1 VRKNIWNPPIE
12 PTLKKCHTKVLSSS
26 SFNNYV
32 MTRKISLSLMLL
44 FLGTQISL
52 TQPAAKAQTP
62 IAPTTTTKSICPTQL
77 GTAIDTVINR
87 PLFSRVRWGI
97 LVQPLSTAQT
107 LYSRDAQKYFTPA
120 SNLKLLTTA
129 AALQQLGANF
139 RIRTSI
145 YQSGN
150 GVLRVVGRGDPSLS
164 DTQLQTLAQQLK
176 QKGITQIQRLI
187 ADDSYIQGDIVNPTW
202 QWEDVQSDY
211 GAPVNSFILNQN
223 IFSLK
228 LVPQAVG
235 KPLQVVWTDINEAKQ
250 WRIIN
255 QSITVVQNQPSY
267 VNVTRELSGT
277 VLRIQG
283 QLTANSEPSL
293 IDLPVVDPNYYFL
306 RRFRTAL
313 ATEKITL
320 GQTLVESGGLN
331 QEEIAFVESPPLSEL
346 LAETNL
352 NSNNLYAEAL
362 LRALVVKKPKVKNQ
376 TSADVGLEVIKAS
389 LTQLG
394 VDSANYILMD
404 GSGLSR
410 RNLVTPE
417 AFVQT
422 LRGIAKTPTA
432 FMYRASL
439 PVAGKSG
446 TLKGRFQ
453 NTSAE
458 GIVQAKTGTLTGVVS
473 LSGYLNAPKYEP
485 LVFSIIVNQSEQPAT
500 VVRQAID
507 EIVVLLTQLQRC

>member
-1 VRKNIWNPPIE
+1 
-12 PTLKKCHTKVLSSS
+12 
-26 SFNNYV
+26 
-32 MTRKISLSLMLL
+32 MTRKTSLGLMLL
-44 FLGTQISL
+44 FLGTQIGV
-52 TQPAAKAQTP
+52 TQLAAKAQTP
-62 IAPTTTTKSICPTQL
+62 VAPTTTTKSICSTQL
-77 GTAIDTVINR
+77 GTAIDAVINR

-97 LVQPLSTAQT
+97 LVQPLSTGPV

-145 YQSGN
+145 YQDGN

-187 ADDSYIQGDIVNPTW
+187 ADDSFIQGDIVNPTW

-211 GAPVNSFILNQN
+211 GAPVSSFILNQN

-235 KPLQVVWTDINEAKQ
+235 KSLQVVWIDPGEARQ
-250 WRIIN
+250 WRTIN
-255 QSITVVQNQPSY
+255 QSVTVPQNQPSY
-267 VNVTRELSGT
+267 VNITRELSGT

-283 QLTANSEPSL
+283 QLTANTEPSL

-306 RRFRTAL
+306 RRFRAAL
-313 ATEKITL
+313 ATEKIPL
-320 GQTLVESGGLN
+320 GQILVANGGVN

-362 LRALVVKKPKVKNQ
+362 LRALAVKKPRVNQ
-376 TSADVGLEVIKAS
+376 TSADVGLAAVKAS

-394 VDSANYILMD
+394 VDPANYILVD

-422 LRGIAKTPTA
+422 LRGIARTPTA
-432 FMYRASL
+432 YIYRASL

-446 TLKGRFQ
+446 TLKDRFQ
-453 NTSAE
+453 YTPAE

-473 LSGYLNAPKYEP
+473 LSGYMNAPKYEP
-485 LVFSIIVNQSEQPAT
+485 LVFSILVNQSEQPAT
-500 VVRQAID
+500 VLRQAID

>member
-1 VRKNIWNPPIE
+1 MG
-12 PTLKKCHTKVLSSS
+12 VLSIFLTSQIGFSS
-26 SFNNYV
+26 
-32 MTRKISLSLMLL
+32 I
-44 FLGTQISL
+44 
-52 TQPAAKAQTP
+52 AKAQTP
-62 IAPTTTTKSICPTQL
+62 VAPTTSTKSICSSQL
-77 GTAIDTVINR
+77 GTAIDAVINR
-87 PLFSRVRWGI
+87 PLFSRGRWGI
-97 LVQPLSTAQT
+97 LIQPLSTGPT

-129 AALQQLGANF
+129 AALQELGANF

-145 YQSGN
+145 YQNGN
-150 GVLRVVGRGDPSLS
+150 GILRVVGRGDPSLS
-164 DTQLQTLAQQLK
+164 DTELQKLAQQLK
-176 QKGITQIQRLI
+176 QKGITQIQQLS

-202 QWEDVQSDY
+202 QWEDVQSSD
-211 GAPVNSFILNQN
+211 GVPVSSFILNQN
-223 IFSLK
+223 IFSFK

-235 KPLQVVWTDINEAKQ
+235 KSLQVLWIDPGEAKQ

-255 QSITVVQNQPSY
+255 QSITVPQNQPSY

-283 QLTANSEPSL
+283 QLTTNSEESL

-306 RRFRTAL
+306 RRFRTVL

-320 GQTLVESGGLN
+320 GQTLVVNGGVN
-331 QEEIAFVESPPLSEL
+331 QQEIAFVESPPLAEL

-362 LRALVVKKPKVKNQ
+362 LRALAVKKTRLKNQ
-376 TSADVGLEVIKAS
+376 TSADVGLEVVKAS
-389 LTQLG
+389 LTKLG
-394 VDSANYILMD
+394 VDPANYILVD

-410 RNLVTPE
+410 RDLVTPE

-422 LRGIAKTPTA
+422 LRGMAKTPTA
-432 FMYRASL
+432 YIYRASL

-453 NTSAE
+453 DTPAA

-473 LSGYLNAPKYEP
+473 LSGYMNAPKYEP
-485 LVFSIIVNQSEQPAT
+485 LVFSIIVNQSDQSAT
-500 VVRQAID
+500 VIRQAID
-507 EIVVLLTQLQRC
+507 EVVVLLTQLQHC

>member
-1 VRKNIWNPPIE
+1 MR
-12 PTLKKCHTKVLSSS
+12 LKAFNQPLGVLLIFLTSQIGFSS
-26 SFNNYV
+26 
-32 MTRKISLSLMLL
+32 I
-44 FLGTQISL
+44 
-52 TQPAAKAQTP
+52 AKAQTQV
-62 IAPTTTTKSICPTQL
+62 APTTTTKSICSTQL
-77 GTAIDTVINR
+77 GTAIDAVINR

-97 LVQPLSTAQT
+97 LVQPLSTGPI

-145 YQSGN
+145 YQNGN

-187 ADDSYIQGDIVNPTW
+187 ADDSYIQGDIVNSTW

-211 GAPVNSFILNQN
+211 GAPVSSFILNQN

-235 KPLQVVWTDINEAKQ
+235 KSLQVVWIDPGEARQ
-250 WRIIN
+250 WRTIN
-255 QSITVVQNQPSY
+255 QSVTVAQNQPSY

-283 QLTANSEPSL
+283 QLTTNSEPSL
-293 IDLPVVDPNYYFL
+293 IDLPVVEPNYYFL
-306 RRFRTAL
+306 RRFRAAL

-320 GQTLVESGGLN
+320 GQILVANSGVN

-362 LRALVVKKPKVKNQ
+362 LRALSVKKPRVNQ
-376 TSADVGLEVIKAS
+376 TSADVGLEVVKAS

-394 VDSANYILMD
+394 VDPANYILVD

-417 AFVQT
+417 ALVQT
-422 LRGIAKTPTA
+422 LRGIARTPTA
-432 FMYRASL
+432 YIYRASL

-453 NTSAE
+453 DTLAE

-473 LSGYLNAPKYEP
+473 LSGYMNAPNYEP
-485 LVFSIIVNQSEQPAT
+485 LVFSILVNQSEQPAT

>member
-1 VRKNIWNPPIE
+1 MG
-12 PTLKKCHTKVLSSS
+12 VLLIFLASQIGFSS
-26 SFNNYV
+26 
-32 MTRKISLSLMLL
+32 I
-44 FLGTQISL
+44 
-52 TQPAAKAQTP
+52 AKAQTQVP
-62 IAPTTTTKSICPTQL
+62 PTTTTKSICSTKV
-77 GTAIDTVINR
+77 GTAIDAVINR

-97 LVQPLSTAQT
+97 LVQPLSTGPI

-145 YQSGN
+145 YQDGN

-176 QKGITQIQRLI
+176 QKGITQIQQLI
-187 ADDSYIQGDIVNPTW
+187 ADDSYIQGDIVNSTW

-211 GAPVNSFILNQN
+211 GAPVSSFILNQN

-235 KPLQVVWTDINEAKQ
+235 KSLQVVWTDPGEARQ
-250 WRIIN
+250 WRTIN
-255 QSITVVQNQPSY
+255 QSVTVAQNQPSY
-267 VNVTRELSGT
+267 VNVNRELSGT

-283 QLTANSEPSL
+283 QLTTNSEPSL

-306 RRFRTAL
+306 RRFRAAL
-313 ATEKITL
+313 ATEKIAL
-320 GQTLVESGGLN
+320 GQISVANRGVN
-331 QEEIAFVESPPLSEL
+331 QEEIAFVESPLLSEL

-362 LRALVVKKPKVKNQ
+362 LRALAVKKPRVNQ
-376 TSADVGLEVIKAS
+376 TSADVGLEVVKAS

-394 VDSANYILMD
+394 VDPANYILVD

-422 LRGIAKTPTA
+422 LRGIARTPTA
-432 FMYRASL
+432 YIYRASL

-453 NTSAE
+453 DTPAE
-458 GIVQAKTGTLTGVVS
+458 GIVQAKTGTLTGAIS
-473 LSGYLNAPKYEP
+473 LSGYMNAPKYEP

-500 VVRQAID
+500 VLRQAID

>member
-1 VRKNIWNPPIE
+1 MR
-12 PTLKKCHTKVLSSS
+12 LKTFNQPLGVLLIFLTSQIGFSS
-26 SFNNYV
+26 
-32 MTRKISLSLMLL
+32 I
-44 FLGTQISL
+44 
-52 TQPAAKAQTP
+52 AKAQTQV
-62 IAPTTTTKSICPTQL
+62 APTTSTKSICSTQL
-77 GTAIDTVINR
+77 GTAIDAVINR

-97 LVQPLSTAQT
+97 LVQPLSSGQT
-107 LYSRDAQKYFTPA
+107 LYSRDAQKYFIPA

-145 YQSGN
+145 YQNGN

-235 KPLQVVWTDINEAKQ
+235 KSLQVVWTDVGEAKQ
-250 WRIIN
+250 WRTIN
-255 QSITVVQNQPSY
+255 QSVTVAQNQPSY
-267 VNVTRELSGT
+267 INVTRELSGT
-277 VLRIQG
+277 ALRIQG
-283 QLTANSEPSL
+283 QLTTNSEPSL

-320 GQTLVESGGLN
+320 GQTLVVNGGVN

-346 LAETNL
+346 LMETL
-352 NSNNLYAEAL
+352 QNSNNLYAEAL
-362 LRALVVKKPKVKNQ
+362 LRALAGEKPRVKTK
-376 TSADVGLEVIKAS
+376 TSVDVGLEAVKAS

-394 VDSANYILMD
+394 VDPANYILVD

-410 RNLVTPE
+410 RNLATPE

-422 LRGIAKTPTA
+422 LRGMARTPA
-432 FMYRASL
+432 GYVYRASL
-439 PVAGKSG
+439 PVAGKIG

-473 LSGYLNAPKYEP
+473 LSGYINAPKYEP

-500 VVRQAID
+500 ILRQAID

>member
-1 VRKNIWNPPIE
+1 MRLK
-12 PTLKKCHTKVLSSS
+12 TLNQPLGVLLIFLTSQIGFSS
-26 SFNNYV
+26 
-32 MTRKISLSLMLL
+32 I
-44 FLGTQISL
+44 
-52 TQPAAKAQTP
+52 AKAQTP
-62 IAPTTTTKSICPTQL
+62 VAPTTSTKSICSSQL
-77 GTAIDTVINR
+77 GTAIDAVINR
-87 PLFSRVRWGI
+87 PLFSRGRWGI
-97 LVQPLSTAQT
+97 LIQPLSAGPT

-129 AALQQLGANF
+129 AALQELGANF

-145 YQSGN
+145 YQNGN
-150 GVLRVVGRGDPSLS
+150 GILRVVGRGDPSLS
-164 DTQLQTLAQQLK
+164 DTELQKLAQQLK
-176 QKGITQIQRLI
+176 QKGITQIQQLI

-202 QWEDVQSDY
+202 QWEDVQSSD
-211 GAPVNSFILNQN
+211 GVPVSSFILNKN
-223 IFSLK
+223 IFSFK

-235 KPLQVVWTDINEAKQ
+235 KSLQVLWLDPGEAKQ

-255 QSITVVQNQPSY
+255 QSITVPQNQPSY

-283 QLTANSEPSL
+283 QLTTNSEESL

-313 ATEKITL
+313 ATKKITL
-320 GQTLVESGGLN
+320 GQTLVVSGGVN
-331 QEEIAFVESPPLSEL
+331 QQEIAFVESPPLAEL

-362 LRALVVKKPKVKNQ
+362 LRALAVKKLRVKTQ
-376 TSADVGLEVIKAS
+376 TSADVGLEVVKAS
-389 LTQLG
+389 LTKLG
-394 VDSANYILMD
+394 VDPANYILVD

-410 RNLVTPE
+410 RDLVTPE

-422 LRGIAKTPTA
+422 LRGMAKTPTA
-432 FMYRASL
+432 YIYRASL
-439 PVAGKSG
+439 PMAGKSG

-453 NTSAE
+453 GTPAE

-473 LSGYLNAPKYEP
+473 LSGYMNAPKYEP
-485 LVFSIIVNQSEQPAT
+485 LVFSIIVNQSNQSAT
-500 VVRQAID
+500 VIRQAID
-507 EIVVLLTQLQRC
+507 EVVVLLTQLQHC

>member
-1 VRKNIWNPPIE
+1 MRLK
-12 PTLKKCHTKVLSSS
+12 TLNQPLGVLLIFLTSQTGFSS
-26 SFNNYV
+26 
-32 MTRKISLSLMLL
+32 I
-44 FLGTQISL
+44 
-52 TQPAAKAQTP
+52 AKAQTP
-62 IAPTTTTKSICPTQL
+62 VAPTTTTKSICSSQL
-77 GTAIDTVINR
+77 GTAIDAVINR
-87 PLFSRVRWGI
+87 PLFSRGRWGI
-97 LVQPLSTAQT
+97 LIQPLSTGPT

-129 AALQQLGANF
+129 AALQELGANF

-145 YQSGN
+145 YQNGN

-164 DTQLQTLAQQLK
+164 DTELQKLAQQLK
-176 QKGITQIQRLI
+176 QKGITQIQQLS

-202 QWEDVQSDY
+202 QWEDVQSSD
-211 GAPVNSFILNQN
+211 GVPVSSFILNQN
-223 IFSLK
+223 IFSFK

-235 KPLQVVWTDINEAKQ
+235 KSLQVLWLDPGEAKQ

-255 QSITVVQNQPSY
+255 QSITVPQNQPSY

-283 QLTANSEPSL
+283 QLTTNSEESL

-313 ATEKITL
+313 ATAKITL
-320 GQTLVESGGLN
+320 VQTLVVNGGVN
-331 QEEIAFVESPPLSEL
+331 QREIAFVESPPLAEL

-362 LRALVVKKPKVKNQ
+362 LRALAVKKTRLKNQ
-376 TSADVGLEVIKAS
+376 TSANVGLEVVKAS
-389 LTQLG
+389 LTKLG
-394 VDSANYILMD
+394 VDPANYILVD

-410 RNLVTPE
+410 RDLVTPE

-422 LRGIAKTPTA
+422 LRGMAKTPTA
-432 FMYRASL
+432 YIYRASL

-453 NTSAE
+453 GTPAE

-473 LSGYLNAPKYEP
+473 LSGYMNAPKYEP
-485 LVFSIIVNQSEQPAT
+485 LVFSIIVNQSNQSAT
-500 VVRQAID
+500 VIRQAID
-507 EIVVLLTQLQRC
+507 EVVVLLTQLQHC

>member
-1 VRKNIWNPPIE
+1 
-12 PTLKKCHTKVLSSS
+12 
-26 SFNNYV
+26 
-32 MTRKISLSLMLL
+32 MTRKISFGLMLL
-44 FLGTQISL
+44 FLGTQVGVI
-52 TQPAAKAQTP
+52 QPAAKAQTP
-62 IAPTTTTKSICPTQL
+62 VAPTTTTKSICSTQL
-77 GTAIDTVINR
+77 GTAIDAVINR

-97 LVQPLSTAQT
+97 LVQPLSSEQT

-129 AALQQLGANF
+129 AALQELGLNF

-145 YQSGN
+145 YQNGN

-176 QKGITQIQRLI
+176 QKGVTQIQRLI

-211 GAPVNSFILNQN
+211 GAPVSSFILNQN

-235 KPLQVVWTDINEAKQ
+235 KSLQVVWTDVGEAKQ
-250 WRIIN
+250 WQIIN
-255 QSITVVQNQPSY
+255 QSATVAQNQPTY
-267 VNVTRELSGT
+267 INVTRELSGA

-283 QLTANSEPSL
+283 QLTMNSEPSL
-293 IDLPVVDPNYYFL
+293 VDLPVVDPNYYFL

-320 GQTLVESGGLN
+320 GQTLVVNGGLN
-331 QEEIAFVESPPLSEL
+331 QQEIAFVESPPLSEL
-346 LAETNL
+346 LMETL
-352 NSNNLYAEAL
+352 QNSNNLYAEAL
-362 LRALVVKKPKVKNQ
+362 LRTLAVKKPTMKKQ
-376 TSADVGLEVIKAS
+376 TSADVGLEVVKAS
-389 LTQLG
+389 LTKLG
-394 VDSANYILMD
+394 VNPANYVLVD

-410 RNLVTPE
+410 RNLATPE

-422 LRGIAKTPTA
+422 LRAMAKAPTA
-432 FMYRASL
+432 YIYRASL
-439 PVAGKSG
+439 PLAGKSG

-458 GIVQAKTGTLTGVVS
+458 GIVQAKTGTLSGIVS
-473 LSGYLNAPKYEP
+473 LSGYMNAPKYEP
-485 LVFSIIVNQSEQPAT
+485 LVFSIIVNQSDQSAT
-500 VVRQAID
+500 VIRQGID
-507 EIVVLLTQLQRC
+507 EVVVLLTQLQHC

>member
-1 VRKNIWNPPIE
+1 MRLK
-12 PTLKKCHTKVLSSS
+12 TLNQPLGVLLIFLTSQIGFSS
-26 SFNNYV
+26 
-32 MTRKISLSLMLL
+32 I
-44 FLGTQISL
+44 
-52 TQPAAKAQTP
+52 AKAQTP
-62 IAPTTTTKSICPTQL
+62 VAPTTSTKSICSSQL
-77 GTAIDTVINR
+77 ATAIDAVINR

-97 LVQPLSTAQT
+97 LIQPLSTGPT

-129 AALQQLGANF
+129 AALQELGANF

-145 YQSGN
+145 YQNGN
-150 GVLRVVGRGDPSLS
+150 GILHVVGRGDPSLS
-164 DTQLQTLAQQLK
+164 DTELQKLAQQLK
-176 QKGITQIQRLI
+176 QKRITQIQQLS

-202 QWEDVQSDY
+202 QWEDVQSSD
-211 GAPVNSFILNQN
+211 GVPVSSFILNKN
-223 IFSLK
+223 IFSFK

-235 KPLQVVWTDINEAKQ
+235 KSLQVLWLDPGEAKQ

-255 QSITVVQNQPSY
+255 QSITVPQNQPSY

-283 QLTANSEPSL
+283 QLTTNSEESL

-320 GQTLVESGGLN
+320 GQTLVVNGGVN
-331 QEEIAFVESPPLSEL
+331 QQEIAFVESPPLAEL

-362 LRALVVKKPKVKNQ
+362 LRALAVKKLRVKTQ
-376 TSADVGLEVIKAS
+376 TSADVGLEVVKAS
-389 LTQLG
+389 LTKLG
-394 VDSANYILMD
+394 VDPANYILVD

-410 RNLVTPE
+410 RDLVTPE

-422 LRGIAKTPTA
+422 LRGMAKTPTA
-432 FMYRASL
+432 YIYRASL

-453 NTSAE
+453 GTPAE

-473 LSGYLNAPKYEP
+473 LSGYMNAPKYEP
-485 LVFSIIVNQSEQPAT
+485 LVFSIIVNQSNQSAT
-500 VVRQAID
+500 VIRQAID
-507 EIVVLLTQLQRC
+507 EVVVLLTQLQHC

>member
-1 VRKNIWNPPIE
+1 MRLK
-12 PTLKKCHTKVLSSS
+12 TLNQPLGVLLIFLTSQIG
-26 SFNNYV
+26 FNSRV
-32 MTRKISLSLMLL
+32 
-44 FLGTQISL
+44 
-52 TQPAAKAQTP
+52 AKAQTTV
-62 IAPTTTTKSICPTQL
+62 APTTTTKSICSTQL
-77 GTAIDTVINR
+77 GTAIDAVINR
-87 PLFSRVRWGI
+87 PLFSRGRWGI
-97 LVQPLSTAQT
+97 LVQPLSTGPT

-129 AALQQLGANF
+129 AALQELGANF

-145 YQSGN
+145 YQNGN

-164 DTQLQTLAQQLK
+164 DTQLQKLAQQLK

-202 QWEDVQSDY
+202 QWEDVQSSD
-211 GAPVNSFILNQN
+211 GAPVSSFILNQN
-223 IFSLK
+223 IFSFK

-235 KPLQVVWTDINEAKQ
+235 KSLQVVWIDPSETKQ

-255 QSITVVQNQPSY
+255 QSVTVPQNQPSY

-283 QLTANSEPSL
+283 QLTTNSEPSL
-293 IDLPVVDPNYYFL
+293 IDLPVVDPNYYLL

-320 GQTLVESGGLN
+320 GQTLVVNGGVN
-331 QEEIAFVESPPLSEL
+331 QEEIAFVESPPLAEL
-346 LAETNL
+346 LMETL
-352 NSNNLYAEAL
+352 QNSNNLYAEAL
-362 LRALVVKKPKVKNQ
+362 LRALAVKKTRVKNQ
-376 TSADVGLEVIKAS
+376 TSADVGLEVVKAS
-389 LTQLG
+389 LTKLG
-394 VDSANYILMD
+394 VDPANYILVD

-422 LRGIAKTPTA
+422 LRGMAKTPA
-432 FMYRASL
+432 AYIYRASL
-439 PVAGKSG
+439 PMAGKSG

-453 NTSAE
+453 GTPAE

-473 LSGYLNAPKYEP
+473 LSGYMNASKYEP
-485 LVFSIIVNQSEQPAT
+485 LVFSIIVNQSDQSAT

-507 EIVVLLTQLQRC
+507 EVVVLLTQLQRC

>member
-1 VRKNIWNPPIE
+1 
-12 PTLKKCHTKVLSSS
+12 
-26 SFNNYV
+26 

-432 FMYRASL
+432 FMYRVSL

>member
-1 VRKNIWNPPIE
+1 MFNQP
-12 PTLKKCHTKVLSSS
+12 LGVLLIFLTSQIGFSSR
-26 SFNNYV
+26 V
-32 MTRKISLSLMLL
+32 
-44 FLGTQISL
+44 
-52 TQPAAKAQTP
+52 AKAQTQV
-62 IAPTTTTKSICPTQL
+62 APTTSTKSICSTQL
-77 GTAIDTVINR
+77 GTAIDAVINR

-97 LVQPLSTAQT
+97 LVQPLSSGQT
-107 LYSRDAQKYFTPA
+107 LYSRDAQKYFIPA

-145 YQSGN
+145 YQNGN

-235 KPLQVVWTDINEAKQ
+235 KSLQVVWTDVGEAKQ
-250 WRIIN
+250 WRTIN
-255 QSITVVQNQPSY
+255 QSVTVAQNQPSY
-267 VNVTRELSGT
+267 INVTRELSGT

-283 QLTANSEPSL
+283 QLTTNSEPSL

-320 GQTLVESGGLN
+320 GQTLVVNGGVN

-346 LAETNL
+346 LMETL
-352 NSNNLYAEAL
+352 QNSNNLYAEAL
-362 LRALVVKKPKVKNQ
+362 LRALAGEKPRVKTK
-376 TSADVGLEVIKAS
+376 TSVDVGLEAVKAS

-394 VDSANYILMD
+394 VDPANYILVD

-410 RNLVTPE
+410 RNLATPE

-422 LRGIAKTPTA
+422 LRGMARTPA
-432 FMYRASL
+432 GYVYRASL
-439 PVAGKSG
+439 PVAGKIG

-473 LSGYLNAPKYEP
+473 LSGYINAPKYEP
-485 LVFSIIVNQSEQPAT
+485 IVFSIIVNQSEQPAT
-500 VVRQAID
+500 ILRQAID

>member
-1 VRKNIWNPPIE
+1 MVR
-12 PTLKKCHTKVLSSS
+12 LKTFNHPLGVLLIFLTSQIGFSS
-26 SFNNYV
+26 
-32 MTRKISLSLMLL
+32 I
-44 FLGTQISL
+44 
-52 TQPAAKAQTP
+52 AKAQTP
-62 IAPTTTTKSICPTQL
+62 VAPTTTTKSICSTQL
-77 GTAIDTVINR
+77 GTAIDAVINR

-97 LVQPLSTAQT
+97 LVQPLSTGPT

-145 YQSGN
+145 YQNGN
-150 GVLRVVGRGDPSLS
+150 GVLRVVGRGDPSFS

-211 GAPVNSFILNQN
+211 GAPVSSFILNQN

-235 KPLQVVWTDINEAKQ
+235 KSLQVVWTDAGEARQ
-250 WRIIN
+250 WRTIN
-255 QSITVVQNQPSY
+255 QSVTVAQNQPSY

-283 QLTANSEPSL
+283 QLTTNSEPSL

-313 ATEKITL
+313 ATEKISL
-320 GQTLVESGGLN
+320 GQILVANGGVN

-362 LRALVVKKPKVKNQ
+362 LRALAMKKPRVNQ
-376 TSADVGLEVIKAS
+376 TSADVGLEVVKAS

-394 VDSANYILMD
+394 VDPANYILVD

-417 AFVQT
+417 ALVQT
-422 LRGIAKTPTA
+422 LRGIARTPTA
-432 FMYRASL
+432 YIYRASL
-439 PVAGKSG
+439 PVAGRSG

-453 NTSAE
+453 DTPAE
-458 GIVQAKTGTLTGVVS
+458 GIVQAKTGTLTGAIS
-473 LSGYLNAPKYEP
+473 LSGYMNAPNYEP

-507 EIVVLLTQLQRC
+507 EIVVLLTQLQHC

>member
-1 VRKNIWNPPIE
+1 VR
-12 PTLKKCHTKVLSSS
+12 LKTFNQPLGVLLIFLTSQIGFSS
-26 SFNNYV
+26 
-32 MTRKISLSLMLL
+32 RL
-44 FLGTQISL
+44 
-52 TQPAAKAQTP
+52 AKAQTP
-62 IAPTTTTKSICPTQL
+62 VAPRTTTKSICSSQL
-77 GTAIDTVINR
+77 GTAIDAVINR
-87 PLFSRVRWGI
+87 PLFSRGRWGI
-97 LVQPLSTAQT
+97 LIQPLSTGPT

-129 AALQQLGANF
+129 AALQELGANF

-145 YQSGN
+145 YQNGN
-150 GVLRVVGRGDPSLS
+150 GILRVVGRGDPSLS
-164 DTQLQTLAQQLK
+164 DTELQKLAQQLK
-176 QKGITQIQRLI
+176 QKGITQIQQLN

-202 QWEDVQSDY
+202 QWEDVQSSD
-211 GAPVNSFILNQN
+211 GVPVSSFILNKN
-223 IFSLK
+223 IFSFK
-228 LVPQAVG
+228 LAPQAVG
-235 KPLQVVWTDINEAKQ
+235 KSLQVLWIDPGEAKQ

-255 QSITVVQNQPSY
+255 QSITIPQNQPSY

-283 QLTANSEPSL
+283 QLATNSEESL

-320 GQTLVESGGLN
+320 GQTLVVNGGVN
-331 QEEIAFVESPPLSEL
+331 QQEIAFVESPPLAEL

-362 LRALVVKKPKVKNQ
+362 LRALAVKKTRLKNQ
-376 TSADVGLEVIKAS
+376 TTADVGLEVVKAS
-389 LTQLG
+389 LTKLG
-394 VDSANYILMD
+394 VDPANYILVD

-410 RNLVTPE
+410 RDLVTPE

-422 LRGIAKTPTA
+422 LRGMAKTPTA
-432 FMYRASL
+432 SIYRASL
-439 PVAGKSG
+439 PVAAKSG

-453 NTSAE
+453 DTPAE

-485 LVFSIIVNQSEQPAT
+485 LVFSIIVNQSDQSAT
-500 VVRQAID
+500 VIRQAID
-507 EIVVLLTQLQRC
+507 EVVVLLTQLQHC

>member
-1 VRKNIWNPPIE
+1 MR
-12 PTLKKCHTKVLSSS
+12 LKILNQPLGVLL
-26 SFNNYV
+26 
-32 MTRKISLSLMLL
+32 I
-44 FLGTQISL
+44 FLTSQIGFTSI
-52 TQPAAKAQTP
+52 AKAQTP
-62 IAPTTTTKSICPTQL
+62 VAPTTTTKSICSSQL
-77 GTAIDTVINR
+77 GTAIDAVINR
-87 PLFSRVRWGI
+87 PLFSRGRWGI
-97 LVQPLSTAQT
+97 LIQPLSTGPT

-129 AALQQLGANF
+129 AALQELGANF

-145 YQSGN
+145 YQNGN

-164 DTQLQTLAQQLK
+164 DTELQKLAQQLK
-176 QKGITQIQRLI
+176 QKGINQIQQLS

-202 QWEDVQSDY
+202 QWEDVQSND
-211 GAPVNSFILNQN
+211 GVPVSSFILNKN
-223 IFSLK
+223 IFSFK

-235 KPLQVVWTDINEAKQ
+235 KSLQVLWIDPGEAKQ

-255 QSITVVQNQPSY
+255 QSITVPQNQPSY

-283 QLTANSEPSL
+283 QLATNSEESL

-313 ATEKITL
+313 ATKKITL
-320 GQTLVESGGLN
+320 GQTLVVNGGVN
-331 QEEIAFVESPPLSEL
+331 QQEIAFVESPPLAEL

-362 LRALVVKKPKVKNQ
+362 LRALAVKKTRLKNQ
-376 TSADVGLEVIKAS
+376 TSADVGLEVVKAS
-389 LTQLG
+389 LTKLG
-394 VDSANYILMD
+394 VDPANYILVD

-410 RNLVTPE
+410 RDLVTPE

-422 LRGIAKTPTA
+422 LRGMAKTPTA
-432 FMYRASL
+432 YIYRASL

-453 NTSAE
+453 NTPAE

-473 LSGYLNAPKYEP
+473 LSGYMNAPKYEP
-485 LVFSIIVNQSEQPAT
+485 LVFSIIVNQSDQSAT

-507 EIVVLLTQLQRC
+507 EVVVLLTQLQHC

>member
-1 VRKNIWNPPIE
+1 MK
-12 PTLKKCHTKVLSSS
+12 LKTFNQPLGVLLIFFTSQIGFSS
-26 SFNNYV
+26 
-32 MTRKISLSLMLL
+32 I
-44 FLGTQISL
+44 
-52 TQPAAKAQTP
+52 AKAQTQV
-62 IAPTTTTKSICPTQL
+62 APTATTKSICSTQL
-77 GTAIDTVINR
+77 GTAIDAVINR

-97 LVQPLSTAQT
+97 LVQPLSTGST
-107 LYSRDAQKYFTPA
+107 LYSRDAQKYFIPA

-145 YQSGN
+145 YQNGN

-211 GAPVNSFILNQN
+211 GAPVSSFILNQN

-235 KPLQVVWTDINEAKQ
+235 KSLQVVWIDPGEAKQ
-250 WRIIN
+250 WRTIN
-255 QSITVVQNQPSY
+255 QSVTVAQNQPTY

-277 VLRIQG
+277 VLQIQG
-283 QLTANSEPSL
+283 QLTTNSEPSL
-293 IDLPVVDPNYYFL
+293 IDLPVVDPSYYFL
-306 RRFRTAL
+306 RRFRATL
-313 ATEKITL
+313 ATENISL
-320 GQTLVESGGLN
+320 GQTLVASGGVN
-331 QEEIAFVESPPLSEL
+331 QQEIAFVDSPPLSDL
-346 LAETNL
+346 LMETL
-352 NSNNLYAEAL
+352 QNSNNLYAEAL
-362 LRALVVKKPKVKNQ
+362 LRALAGQKPRVKTK
-376 TSADVGLEVIKAS
+376 TSADVGLEVVKTN
-389 LTQLG
+389 LTKLG
-394 VDSANYILMD
+394 VDPANYVLVD

-417 AFVQT
+417 VFVQT
-422 LRGIAKTPTA
+422 LRGMARTPTA
-432 FMYRASL
+432 YIYRASL

-473 LSGYLNAPKYEP
+473 LSGYINAPKYEP

-500 VVRQAID
+500 IVRQAID
-507 EIVVLLTQLQRC
+507 EVVVLLTQLQRC

>member
-1 VRKNIWNPPIE
+1 MVR
-12 PTLKKCHTKVLSSS
+12 LKTFNQPLGVLLIFLTSQIGFSS
-26 SFNNYV
+26 
-32 MTRKISLSLMLL
+32 RI
-44 FLGTQISL
+44 
-52 TQPAAKAQTP
+52 AKAQTP
-62 IAPTTTTKSICPTQL
+62 VAPTTTTKSICSSQL
-77 GTAIDTVINR
+77 GTAIDAVINR
-87 PLFSRVRWGI
+87 PLFSRGRWGI
-97 LVQPLSTAQT
+97 LIQPLSTGPT

-129 AALQQLGANF
+129 AALQKLGANF

-145 YQSGN
+145 YQNGN

-164 DTQLQTLAQQLK
+164 DTQLQILAQQLK

-202 QWEDVQSDY
+202 QWEDVQSSD
-211 GAPVNSFILNQN
+211 GAPVSSFILNQN
-223 IFSLK
+223 IFSFK

-235 KPLQVVWTDINEAKQ
+235 KSLQVVWIDPGEAKQ

-255 QSITVVQNQPSY
+255 QSVTVPQNQPSY

-277 VLRIQG
+277 VLQIQG
-283 QLTANSEPSL
+283 QLTTNSEPSL
-293 IDLPVVDPNYYFL
+293 IDLPVVAPNYYFL

-320 GQTLVESGGLN
+320 GQTLVVNGGVN
-331 QEEIAFVESPPLSEL
+331 QEEIAFVESPPLAEL
-346 LAETNL
+346 LMETL
-352 NSNNLYAEAL
+352 QNSNNLYAEAL
-362 LRALVVKKPKVKNQ
+362 LRALAVKKIRLKNQ
-376 TSADVGLEVIKAS
+376 TSADVGLEVVKAS
-389 LTQLG
+389 LTKLG
-394 VDSANYILMD
+394 VDPANYILVD

-417 AFVQT
+417 AFVQI
-422 LRGIAKTPTA
+422 LRGMAKTPA
-432 FMYRASL
+432 AYIYRASL

-453 NTSAE
+453 DTPAE

-485 LVFSIIVNQSEQPAT
+485 LVFSIIVNQSDQSAT
-500 VVRQAID
+500 VIRQAID
-507 EIVVLLTQLQRC
+507 EVVVLLTQLQHC